1 MLGHKLRN
9 NPFETYRIE
18 VKGSAFCF
26 VITRAFFEYICTI
39 VTRVEVRTDFLAIRR
54 EEGDRLVTF
63 FVDLPFITYPNYAHK
78 SLDRGI
84 LRSCAEQVSLLLYLF
99 SHFSPEEGSYFL
111 SKDPQLLCVV
121 TTYRSDTN
129 FHACALE
136 VGYSQDIC
144 KLLSKKYTQDTVI
157 HSCEESAFNMY
168 YSLSSKRKREF
179 EKAEKDFGEYR
190 GGFMG
195 ITVVVR
201 KGGVPHFV
209 VPGNCACLGANPDE
223 FKYQRDM
230 YSHNLD
236 TPLQQMTMLAAI
248 VSFWNDVLR
257 PLYLEGKA
265 KEILTTV

>member
-1 MLGHKLRN
+1 MLGYMLRN

-18 VKGSAFCF
+18 MNGSAFCF
-26 VITRAFFEYICTI
+26 VITKEFFEYICTM
-39 VTRVEVRTDFLAIRR
+39 VTQVEVRTDFLAIRR
-54 EEGDRLVTF
+54 EEGDQLVTF

-78 SLDRGI
+78 SLDWEI
-84 LRSCAEQVSLLLYLF
+84 LRSCAEQISLLLYLF
-99 SHFSPEEGSYFL
+99 NHLSSEEGNFFL
-111 SKDPQLLCVV
+111 TKDPQLLCVE

-136 VGYSQDIC
+136 VGYSEDIC
-144 KLLSKKYTQDTVI
+144 NLLSKKYIQDTVI
-157 HSCEESAFNMY
+157 HSCEESTFKMY
-168 YSLSSKRKREF
+168 YSLFSKRKREF
-179 EKAEKDFGEYR
+179 EKAKKDFGKYR

-195 ITVVVR
+195 ITVKVR

-236 TPLQQMTMLAAI
+236 TSLQQMTMLAAI
-248 VSFWNDVLR
+248 VSFWNDVLK
-257 PLYLEGKA
+257 PHYLEGKV
-265 KEILTTV
+265 KEVLTPV